1 MFIRNDEK
9 KVTEPRVEPQP
20 PAALAVAAATPA
32 PAAPA
37 TPARKEVV
45 TIISAD
51 LAIKGTL
58 HTDRNVQIDGRIEGD
73 IHTAGLL
80 LCEQAMIIGN
90 IYAQE
95 AVVKGRV
102 QGTIEARIVHLGKTA
117 QVTGDIIHGGQLS
130 METGAYFEGSSRNKD
145 RVMKKDDDR
154 YSVAAE

>member
-1 MFIRNDEK
+1 MFVKNEEK
-9 KVTEPRVEPQP
+9 KVTGTETQP
-20 PAALAVAAATPA
+20 IAA
-32 PAAPA
+32 AAPA
-37 TPARKEVV
+37 QAVQASPARKEVV

-51 LAIKGTL
+51 LTIKGTL

-102 QGTIEARIVHLGKTA
+102 QGTIEAKIVHLGKTA
-117 QVTGDIIHGGQLS
+117 HVVGDIVHGGQLS
-130 METGAYFEGSSRNKD
+130 METGAYFEGSSRNSD
-145 RVMKKDDDR
+145 RVTKKDSER
-154 YSVAAE
+154 YAVAAE